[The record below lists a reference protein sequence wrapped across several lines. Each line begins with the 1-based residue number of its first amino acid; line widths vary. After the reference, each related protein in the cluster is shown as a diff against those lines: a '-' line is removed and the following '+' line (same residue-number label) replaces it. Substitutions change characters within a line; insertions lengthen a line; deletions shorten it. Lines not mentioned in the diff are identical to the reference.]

1 MIRKKILKHIGLLFL
16 VVTFIFLFLF
26 IPENPYL
33 SNYLKRLILPELQEA
48 TGYTPVAEKI
58 YLHIFPL
65 YAGIKDLRFID
76 EDGETFARI
85 KLIKVY
91 PELSFFISGRP
102 SISRISVKA
111 PSLIM
116 NPQRIGHI
124 KENLEDYLSKKEKGQ
139 TIIKRIDLSE
149 GTFHLKGIGCKG
161 SEGEMDDLF
170 SCPQGI
176 DISLQGIFLN
186 YRLREAMEFKGSIKE
201 IKLSNLSGEIGLT
214 TSFSIHPEKIF
225 LEELS
230 IAGSRGFKDTGIK
243 LSGNIST
250 KTPSFLN
257 AIVKISMEDMVKL
270 FSLRSAPWDNGRL
283 GAKGKIKIPG
293 INSITDMRN
302 FFEETEVNLK
312 GEGDFYLENLME
324 LLKVSERLSG
334 RLKTGFS
341 LEGRLMEPALKGTGH
356 LFNGD
361 LFGIEIKELHTEVQ
375 YKEHR
380 LIFSNGKAGLYNG
393 KAEAE
398 AEIPLPVH
406 TFRLY
411 IKAQDIDI
419 KPVLGL
425 LHLDLPLPDGKIE
438 GELSH
443 SGRVFSPAG
452 WFVYKAKGRLQA
464 LSDRKLERNPEA
476 YHLEVR
482 GDYMFDGENEVIV
495 FHSLSGGVSNS
506 PAEPYIISIVAKGSY
521 SLNDKYINGKY
532 LLHLRPGGENNSP
545 LALPFEYLKFEKGEL
560 TGDIKGILSNLLIT
574 ANLQLKDLSING
586 YTFNSVKGKVSYSPF
601 LFHIESING
610 ISQQDNG
617 EFMLSGDIKFQSS
630 ERLFDISSPVF
641 NLKTVFKDIKPL
653 RFFSKNSLKPSP
665 ISNGVS
671 NSRDLT
677 LDGEVFFT
685 GNRHTQDIVLRLGKE
700 GTKIE
705 GEINLTD
712 WKNYSYNIYSQFSLQ
727 EVLKNWQGTTTSSF
741 LSSLKGLFLFRTKG
755 AGRSEELSGFAELST
770 DMLSINGRPAG
781 SVKVSSV
788 IQQRSFKN
796 GMEITSAGSFFDGLV
811 ILKGRLQL
819 FLFGGER
826 NSFGGESNTS
836 QLTKESNEP
845 YYSFEIEFKDDDYG
859 KLLQA
864 LIKEPPEDLAL
875 GLRGKFLINGQGNVI
890 SGEAFFDKF
899 LISGY
904 GHQLKNNGPVQIDI
918 ARNVLTVKNFNMIN
932 EAGTLTCSG
941 KVLIGKWY
949 DLELKGRSY
958 LWPFKRFSRS
968 IKTIKGKV
976 DFELAIN
983 GKWDSPGVSGFLTL
997 KEGTIGVEDIPY
1009 HVTEVES
1016 VIRFKENRIDVESL
1030 TGKVAGGNVMAKGIA
1045 YLRGYRLGRFN
1056 MEVNLQNINATITE
1070 GFSANLSANLYL
1082 KGDRYLNLI
1091 SGEAR
1096 LKRAFYRRFIE
1107 WRSWMLRFKK
1117 EPPQPELNIPS
1128 YLNARLN
1135 IRITGPLPEPS
1146 SLILVDNNIANAE
1159 LKIDLLLKGTLQK
1172 PIIIGRVET
1181 IKGVVYFRNNELKLI
1196 KASAD
1201 FTDTERIDPYLR
1213 IRAET
1218 LSRGYRI
1225 NLLIEGT
1232 LRRFNLSLSSEPP
1245 LDEVDIIS
1253 LLAIGETGT
1262 ALKGYGG
1269 GIGAA
1274 EATSFITG
1282 ELQET
1287 LEQRARHYT
1296 GIDRVQISPYVS
1308 KTGEVGPRITVGK
1321 KLGERVSILYSS
1333 AVGSK
1338 ESDVIKVEY
1347 ELSRSVFLVG
1357 EKDERGSIGGDIR
1370 FRFQFR

>member
-1 MIRKKILKHIGLLFL
+1 MLCMAKLRSTRRIWRYIFFGLFL
-16 VVTFIFLFLF
+16 GVLFFAFLFV
-26 IPENPYL
+26 PENPYL
-33 SNYLKRLILPELQEA
+33 SNYLKKLILPELQSA
-48 TGYTPVAEKI
+48 TGYTATADKI

-76 EDGETFARI
+76 EDGEVVAGIRS
-85 KLIKVY
+85 IKVY
-91 PELSFFISGRP
+91 PEFSSLFFKKPVIK
-102 SISRISVKA
+102 RISVKA
-111 PSLIM
+111 PSLKM
-116 NPQRIGHI
+116 NMKRIDHI
-124 KENLEDYLSKKEKGQ
+124 KQNLKDYLSKGQ
-139 TIIKRIDLSE
+139 QGPPLIIKRIDISD
-149 GTFHLKGIGCKG
+149 G
-161 SEGEMDDLF
+161 SLNFQGF
-170 SCPQGI
+170 NGI
-176 DISLQGIFLN
+176 DIVLQDVSSV
-186 YRLREAMEFKGSIKE
+186 YRLRHEMEFNVKIEK
-201 IKLSNLSGEIGLT
+201 IKLSNLASPLSLTASISAKSDALGKNSLPEDFLIKELNIIGPSGQRN
-214 TSFSIHPEKIF
+214 TSIS
-225 LEELS
+225 
-230 IAGSRGFKDTGIK
+230 
-243 LSGNIST
+243 LSGRLST
-250 KTPSFLN
+250 KSPSELMTLFR
-257 AIVKISMEDMVKL
+257 ISMKDMIAL
-270 FSLRSAPWDNGRL
+270 FSLKRAPEDRGNVTARGT
-283 GAKGKIKIPG
+283 INIPAFHT
-293 INSITDMRN
+293 ITDLKK
-302 FFEETEVNLK
+302 FIEETLVNLK
-312 GEGDFYLENLME
+312 GKGDFYIENLME
-324 LLKVSERLSG
+324 LLEVSERVSG
-334 RLKTGFS
+334 RLKTEFS
-341 LEGRLMEPALKGTGH
+341 FRGKPLAPIIKGIGH
-356 LFNGD
+356 LSHGD
-361 LFGIEIKELHTEVQ
+361 LFGIEVDDLLTEVQ
-375 YKEHR
+375 YRDHR
-380 LIFSNGKAGLYNG
+380 LIFTNGKARLYSG
-393 KAEAE
+393 EAEAE

-411 IKAQDIDI
+411 VKAQDIDI

-443 SGRVFSPAG
+443 FGRVFSPAG

-464 LSDRKLERNPEA
+464 LGDRKLERNPEA

-482 GDYMFDGENEVIV
+482 GDYMFDGEDKVIV

-506 PAEPYIISIVAKGSY
+506 PAEPNIISMMAKGSY
-521 SLNDKYINGKY
+521 SLKDKYINGKY
-532 LLHLRPGGENNSP
+532 LLHLRPGGESNSP
-545 LALPFEYLKFEKGEL
+545 LAFPFEYLKFEKGEL
-560 TGDIKGILSNLLIT
+560 TGDIKGTLSNLLIT
-574 ANLQLKDLSING
+574 GNLQIKDLSING
-586 YTFNSVKGKVSYSPF
+586 YTFNSVKGKVSYSPS
-601 LFHIESING
+601 LLHIESING

-617 EFMLSGDIKFQSS
+617 GEFMLSGDIKLQSS

-665 ISNGVS
+665 I
-671 NSRDLT
+671 RDLT

-685 GNRHTQDIVLRLGKE
+685 GNRHAQDIVLRLGKE
-700 GTKIE
+700 STKIE

-712 WKNYSYNIYSQFSLQ
+712 WKNYSYNLYSQFSLQ
-727 EVLKNWQGTTTSSF
+727 EVLKNWQGTTTLSF
-741 LSSLKGLFLFRTKG
+741 VSSLKGRFLFRTKG
-755 AGRSEELSGFAELST
+755 TGRGEELSGFAELST
-770 DMLSINGRPAG
+770 DMLNINGRPAG
-781 SVKVSSV
+781 SVKVESV

-796 GMEITSAGSFFDGLV
+796 GMEIISAGSLFDGLI

-819 FLFGGER
+819 FL
-826 NSFGGESNTS
+826 S

-845 YYSFEIEFKDDDYG
+845 YYSFEIEFKDDDYR

-875 GLRGKFLINGQGNVI
+875 GLRGKFLINGKGNVI
-890 SGEAFFDKF
+890 SGAAFLDKF
-899 LISGY
+899 VISGY
-904 GHQLKNNGPVQIDI
+904 GHQLKNNVPVQIDI

-941 KVLIGKWY
+941 KVLIGQWY
-949 DLELKGRSY
+949 DLELKGTSY
-958 LWPFKRFSRS
+958 LWPFKRFFRS
-968 IKTIKGKV
+968 IKTIQGKV
-976 DFELAIN
+976 DFDLAIN

-1009 HVTEVES
+1009 YVTEVES

-1056 MEVNLQNINATITE
+1056 IEVNLQNINATITE

-1091 SGEAR
+1091 TGEAR

-1117 EPPQPELNIPS
+1117 EPPQPELSIPS

-1159 LKIDLLLKGTLQK
+1159 LKVDLLLKGTLQK

-1213 IRAET
+1213 IKAET

-1296 GIDRVQISPYVS
+1296 GIERVQISPYVS